1 MKRIRVVKDKNF
13 TTINNE
19 FIFNKEMSLKAKG
32 LLCHLL
38 ALPNDWKL
46 YVEEVEKWHKDGKK
60 AIYSAFKELTQLGY
74 MERSQVRE
82 KGKIVSW
89 DYTVFEKPLS
99 QKVDVEKSQVEKSH
113 IENAPLLKTD
123 NTKDLKKVNTKT
135 TVFDH
140 QQFIKIFEPGYNAY
154 EVEDLNFE
162 AWRRWRVYRYQQF
175 RTSYK
180 PIGEKAAVGKLL
192 RLSQGCH
199 EAQEQIIQQSIENG
213 WKGLFELKGEKQ
225 SKIKQSLNTWQQARN
240 MINNG

>member
-19 FIFNKEMSLKAKG
+19 FIFNKDMSLKAKG

-82 KGKIVSW
+82 NGKIVSW

-99 QKVDVEKSQVEKSH
+99 QKVDVEKVDVGFVDVQK
-113 IENAPLLKTD
+113 APLLKT
-123 NTKDLKKVNTKT
+123 NSIKDLIKLKTNKSKTKGFEFETLEELNVEVWKK
-135 TVFDH
+135 
-140 QQFIKIFEPGYNAY
+140 
-154 EVEDLNFE
+154 
-162 AWRRWRVYRYQQF
+162 WREFRTQQF

-180 PIGEKAAVGKLL
+180 PIGEKAAIGKLL
-192 RLSQGCH
+192 RISQGCH
-199 EAQEQIIQQSIENG
+199 QVQEQIIQQSIENG
-213 WKGLFELKGEKQ
+213 WKGLFEIKQEKQ
-225 SKIKQSLNTWQQARN
+225 SKIKQSLDTWQEARN
-240 MINNG
+240 LINKQQ

>member
-19 FIFNKEMSLKAKG
+19 FIFNKDMSLKAKG

-82 KGKIVSW
+82 AGLFKGY
-89 DYTVFEKPLS
+89 DYTVFEVPYS
-99 QKVDVEKSQVEKSH
+99 QKRNTDKRNTDKRNA
-113 IENAPLLKTD
+113 ENAPLLKTD
-123 NTKDLKKVNTKT
+123 NSKDLLKVNTDNNKT
-135 TVFDH
+135 
-140 QQFIKIFEPGYNAY
+140 KGFETLEELNV
-154 EVEDLNFE
+154 EVWKK
-162 AWRRWRVYRYQQF
+162 WREFRTQQF

-180 PIGEKAAVGKLL
+180 PIGEKAAIGKLL

-199 EAQEQIIQQSIENG
+199 KVQEQIIQQSIENG

-225 SKIKQSLNTWQQARN
+225 SKIKQSLNTWSEARK

>member
-19 FIFNKEMSLKAKG
+19 FIFNKDMSLKAKG

-60 AIYSAFKELTQLGY
+60 AIYSAFKELTQFGY
-74 MERSQVRE
+74 IERSQIRE

-99 QKVDVEKSQVEKSH
+99 QKVDVEKVDVGFVDVQK
-113 IENAPLLKTD
+113 APLL
-123 NTKDLKKVNTKT
+123 NTNSNKDLIKLKTNKTKT
-135 TVFDH
+135 
-140 QQFIKIFEPGYNAY
+140 KGFEFETLEELNV
-154 EVEDLNFE
+154 EVWKK
-162 AWRRWRVYRYQQF
+162 WREFRTQQF

-180 PIGEKAAVGKLL
+180 PIGEKAAIGKLL
-192 RLSQGCH
+192 RISQGCH
-199 EAQEQIIQQSIENG
+199 QVQEQIIQQSIENG
-213 WKGLFELKGEKQ
+213 WKGLFEIKQEKQ
-225 SKIKQSLNTWQQARN
+225 SKIKQSLDTWQEARN
-240 MINNG
+240 LINKQQ